1 MATYARKTRIR
12 PTVLEQP
19 SPELLPGVS
28 LDELTTA
35 SKTTPKLVSER
46 WWEKLAPSEQTI
58 LQVESEGLAMAM
70 LVQGYSRLAIG
81 AHLVKAQAIL
91 EPHHVFGKFLKLFR
105 FTARTAYRYIQRYNN
120 ASSHLPETI
129 LRTAMVR
136 GIDISGESVEQPL
149 GRYTT
154 AAKALPPP
162 ADPTDEQAGIWL
174 DSVVKA
180 AKEKNDAPERTDL
193 AVPIPQDPDTLLK
206 ECYRFCSLRYRK
218 LPINS
223 RIRKTWVHH
232 LSGML
237 LTDLGVGHAQ
247 SVAPI
252 AVPEEFR
259 AMRGRPREGAQ
270 EAAA

>member
-28 LDELTTA
+28 IDELATIPQST
-35 SKTTPKLVSER
+35 KEITDQKWWKDIPQNEQIVLQSEG
-46 WWEKLAPSEQTI
+46 EKIATMLLLQGYTKLA
-58 LQVESEGLAMAM
+58 L
-70 LVQGYSRLAIG
+70 G
-81 AHLVKAQAIL
+81 AHFIKVQAIL
-91 EPHHVFGKFLKLFR
+91 EPRHLFGRFLRLFR
-105 FTARTAYRYIQRYNN
+105 HTPRTAYRYIQRYKN
-120 ASSHLPETI
+120 ASSHLPEMI
-129 LRTAMVR
+129 LRTALVK
-136 GIDISGESVEQPL
+136 GIEISGESEQRPL
-149 GRYTT
+149 GKYTN

-162 ADPTDEQAGIWL
+162 VDPNEEQAGIWL

-180 AKEKNDAPERTDL
+180 AKEKNDTPERTDL